1 MVPVRIT
8 FFLCKSSCIVPGG
21 WLGSGIVLEASIP
34 VRRKTSKSRDH
45 DSRPWTRKKKSSTEK
60 KTVKIKKKMTGSGKR
75 YRPKRMPPQKLNK
88 S

>member
-1 MVPVRIT
+1 M
-8 FFLCKSSCIVPGG
+8 
-21 WLGSGIVLEASIP
+21 
-34 VRRKTSKSRDH
+34 RRKTSKSRDH